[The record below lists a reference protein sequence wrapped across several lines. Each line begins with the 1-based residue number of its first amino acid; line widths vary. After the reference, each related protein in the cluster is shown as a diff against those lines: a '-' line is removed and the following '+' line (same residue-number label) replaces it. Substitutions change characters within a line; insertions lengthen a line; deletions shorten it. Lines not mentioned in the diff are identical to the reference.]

1 MQILATLKELR
12 QLLVHKNIKTTLIY
26 SGINSRR
33 AGRHHQALIDKAVAR
48 QLPQPRR
55 GHKNREMG
63 DVTGI

>member
-1 MQILATLKELR
+1 
-12 QLLVHKNIKTTLIY
+12 LIY

-55 GHKNREMG
+55 GRKKREMG
-63 DVTGI
+63 DVTRI